1 VNPIKKTLLFLNL
14 LVAGFAVLWLALA
27 WLEHSY
33 GDGENY
39 SLIEDGLFMGGDA
52 KRPPSGT
59 KAVLNLCETDDGY
72 RTEVYRWEAIAD
84 SSPAPS
90 VEWLRHMVEFI
101 DKQRQA
107 GLVTYVHCRN
117 GVSRSGMVI
126 TAYLMFKNHWSRGE
140 ALAFVRTK
148 RPIVRPNPAFMER
161 LAEWEHELHAQRPA
175 T

>member
-1 VNPIKKTLLFLNL
+1 MKKTLLCLIL
-14 LVAGFAVLWLALA
+14 LVAGFAGLWLALR

-39 SLIEDGLFMGGDA
+39 SLIEEGLFMGGA
-52 KRPPSGT
+52 VTQPPTGT

-72 RTEVYRWEAIAD
+72 RAEVYRWEAIPD

-90 VEWLRHMVEFI
+90 LEWLRQMVEFI
-101 DKQRQA
+101 DAQRQS
-107 GLVTYVHCRN
+107 GRVIYVHCRN

-126 TAYLMFKNHWSRGE
+126 TAYLMFKHHWSRDE

-148 RPIVRPNPAFMER
+148 RAIVRPNPAFMDR
-161 LAEWEHELHAQRPA
+161 LAEWERELRP
-175 T
+175 